1 MASTVYK
8 GDLAE
13 VTLSHETGI
22 VLSKGAFGGL
32 TWSATTGA
40 GGSGNDSTDT
50 TRISF
55 SGSTAGFFDSDGYL
69 KYPVGALAG
78 CRLRI
83 KSSTTDWE
91 TYDYNKGSL
100 FTIVSNGIGA
110 DGVID
115 ASSLKEIVVTP
126 AITGASSL
134 AAGTGDELY
143 IDALGAPT
151 IDPGMKSDAAA
162 HNSDERV
169 LADQFVGLAATITLP
184 ETKVE
189 ILRSHVVGIGRQ
201 VVVQEPQSISNEGG
215 SLETMMHSARWLYYA
230 LGNEAIKSPTTV
242 EGTLGTLANGIGM
255 GDCYV
260 SFADSISD
268 ITNVI
273 VGDYVV
279 VVDGDEV
286 LTPYAQEP
294 TSRTKWTGAQTQF
307 HSSERN
313 EIRRVIAVDN
323 TAGFKRIYIDDP
335 FCFDHASGKTIKYL
349 ACDDA
354 ASNGSPNFDTTPATF
369 GTITNIQSRAMWS
382 MWHQP
387 SFSIETSIRNRNVGS
402 STTDELD
409 SSANTSHLPG
419 NPADSKQLTRLFKGC
434 KINSWELNADADAEV
449 KLKVDFDALMCYT
462 DTGRLEDASAATT
475 TLVALSKTAGEANT
489 RILTLSDGAN
499 TVNFT
504 INNSTATSTATV
516 IGYSNAN
523 SNATQFATNIAA
535 AVNAAKTA
543 GTLNMSASASSANV
557 TLTQDNTGGAGN
569 TTPSGTA
576 ISDTVITSST
586 FTGGNNPGDRYTAH
600 RMFENIANGPK
611 ERKVSGIAPNTEK
624 PFFFYNGTITAFGSN
639 LAQVTKFKV
648 SGSNNIATHR
658 VIGTNP
664 NIEPRNAAG
673 SSLEQIP
680 FAGSRN
686 PTLSVE
692 GAVEYE
698 CDMEIL
704 VSDPLLWHEFRTNRA
719 KGYSEPITLH
729 LVKGGAG
736 VNREEVR
743 IIIDDYIIAEAPLPI
758 PEDKGVIRSELK
770 IKPRHVKVV
779 AYDTLLH
786 S

>member
-1 MASTVYK
+1 MPSTVYK

-13 VTLSHETGI
+13 VTLGHETGI

-69 KYPVGALAG
+69 KYPAGALAG
-78 CRLRI
+78 SRLRI
-83 KSSTTDWE
+83 KSATATWKD
-91 TYDYNKGSL
+91 YDYNQGSV

-115 ASSLKEIVVTP
+115 AASLKEIVITP

-134 AAGTGDELY
+134 AAGSGDELY
-143 IDALGAPT
+143 IEALGAPT
-151 IDPGMKSDAAA
+151 IDPNMKSHVQAKS
-162 HNSDERV
+162 SDERV
-169 LADQFVGLAATITLP
+169 LADQFVGLAATISLP

-189 ILRSHVVGIGRQ
+189 VLRSHVVGIGRQ

-215 SLETMMHSARWLYYA
+215 SLETMMHSARWFYYA
-230 LGNEAIKSPTTV
+230 LGNEAVKAPGTV
-242 EGTLGTLANGIGM
+242 EGTLGTTANAIGM
-255 GDCYV
+255 GDSYIG
-260 SFADSISD
+260 FANGISD
-268 ITNVI
+268 ITNVA

-279 VVDGDEV
+279 VVDTTET
-286 LTPYAQEP
+286 LTPYADEP
-294 TSRTKWTGAQTQF
+294 TSRTKWTGTETQF

-323 TAGFKRIYIDDP
+323 TADFKRIYVDDP
-335 FCFDHASGKTIKYL
+335 FCFDHANGKQVKYL
-349 ACDDA
+349 AFDDA
-354 ASNGSPNFDTTPATF
+354 TANGSPNFDTTATGQNF
-369 GTITNIQSRAMWS
+369 GNIDNRQSRAMWS

-409 SSANTSHLPG
+409 SSTNGLHLPG
-419 NPADSKQLTRLFKGC
+419 NAADSKQLTRLYKGC
-434 KINSWELNADADAEV
+434 KVKSWELNADADAEV
-449 KLKVDFDALMCYT
+449 KMKVDFDALMCYT
-462 DTGRLEDASAATT
+462 DTGRLE
-475 TLVALSKTAGEANT
+475 
-489 RILTLSDGAN
+489 
-499 TVNFT
+499 
-504 INNSTATSTATV
+504 
-516 IGYSNAN
+516 N
-523 SNATQFATNIAA
+523 SNA
-535 AVNAAKTA
+535 
-543 GTLNMSASASSANV
+543 
-557 TLTQDNTGGAGN
+557 
-569 TTPSGTA
+569 
-576 ISDTVITSST
+576 
-586 FTGGNNPGDRYTAH
+586 GDRYTAH

-611 ERKVSGIAPNTEK
+611 ERKISGIAPNTEK
-624 PFFFYNGTITAFGSN
+624 PFFFYNGTITAFGTN

-648 SGSNNIATHR
+648 SGNNNVTTHR
-658 VIGTNP
+658 VIGSNP
-664 NIEPRNAAG
+664 NIEPRNATGA
-673 SSLEQIP
+673 SLEQVP

-704 VSDPLLWHEFRTNRA
+704 VTDPLLWHEFRTNRA

-729 LVKGGAG
+729 LVKAGAG
-736 VNREEVR
+736 ASREEVR

-758 PEDKGVIRSELK
+758 PDDKSVIRSELK
-770 IKPRHVKVV
+770 IRPKHVKVV
-779 AYDTLLH
+779 AHDTLLH
-786 S
+786 C

>member
-1 MASTVYK
+1 MPSTVYK

-13 VTLSHETGI
+13 VTLGHETGI

-32 TWSATTGA
+32 TWAATTGA

-83 KSSTTDWE
+83 KSATATWE
-91 TYDYNKGSL
+91 DYDYNQGSL

-115 ASSLKEIVVTP
+115 AASLKEIVVTP

-143 IDALGAPT
+143 IEALGAPT
-151 IDPGMKSDAAA
+151 IDPNMKSHVQAKG
-162 HNSDERV
+162 SDERV
-169 LADQFVGLAATITLP
+169 LADQFVGLAATIALP

-189 ILRSHVVGIGRQ
+189 VLRSHVVGIGRQ

-230 LGNEAIKSPTTV
+230 LGNEAIASPSAV
-242 EGTLGTLANGIGM
+242 EGTLGTVANAIGM
-255 GDCYV
+255 GDSYV
-260 SFADSISD
+260 GFANGISD
-268 ITNVI
+268 IANVA

-279 VVDGDEV
+279 VIDTAET

-323 TAGFKRIYIDDP
+323 TSDFKRIYVDDP
-335 FCFDHASGKTIKYL
+335 FCFDHAAGKTVKYL
-349 ACDDA
+349 ACDDGS
-354 ASNGSPNFDTTPATF
+354 SNGSPDFVTTDAGF
-369 GTITNIQSRAMWS
+369 GTITNRQSRAMWS

-409 SSANTSHLPG
+409 SSANTLHLPG
-419 NPADSKQLTRLFKGC
+419 NAADSKQLTRLYKGC
-434 KINSWELNADADAEV
+434 KVKSWEMTADADAEV

-462 DTGRLEDASAATT
+462 DTGRLET
-475 TLVALSKTAGEANT
+475 
-489 RILTLSDGAN
+489 
-499 TVNFT
+499 
-504 INNSTATSTATV
+504 
-516 IGYSNAN
+516 SNA
-523 SNATQFATNIAA
+523 
-535 AVNAAKTA
+535 
-543 GTLNMSASASSANV
+543 
-557 TLTQDNTGGAGN
+557 
-569 TTPSGTA
+569 
-576 ISDTVITSST
+576 
-586 FTGGNNPGDRYTAH
+586 GDRYTAH

-611 ERKVSGIAPNTEK
+611 ERKIAGIAPNTEK

-648 SGSNNIATHR
+648 SGNNNIATHR

-664 NIEPRNAAG
+664 NIEPRNSTGA
-673 SSLEQIP
+673 SLEQIP

-736 VNREEVR
+736 PTREEVR
-743 IIIDDYIIAEAPLPI
+743 VIIDDYIIAEAPLPI

-770 IKPRHVKVV
+770 IRPRHVKVV
-779 AYDTLLH
+779 AYDSLLH

>member
-1 MASTVYK
+1 MPSTVYK

-13 VTLSHETGI
+13 VTLGHETGI

-78 CRLRI
+78 SRLRI
-83 KSSTTDWE
+83 KSANTTWKD
-91 TYDYNKGSL
+91 YDYNQGSL

-115 ASSLKEIVVTP
+115 AASLKEIVITP

-134 AAGTGDELY
+134 AAGSGDELY
-143 IDALGAPT
+143 IEALGAPT
-151 IDPGMKSDAAA
+151 IDPNMKSHVQAKS
-162 HNSDERV
+162 SDERV
-169 LADQFVGLAATITLP
+169 LADQFVGLAATIALP

-189 ILRSHVVGIGRQ
+189 VLRSHVVGIGRQ

-230 LGNEAIKSPTTV
+230 LGNEAVADPGSAI
-242 EGTLGTLANGIGM
+242 EGTLSTTANAIGM
-255 GDCYV
+255 GDSYIG
-260 SFADSISD
+260 FANSISD
-268 ITNVI
+268 IANVA

-279 VVDGDEV
+279 VVDTAET

-294 TSRTKWTGAQTQF
+294 VTRTKWTGTQTQF

-323 TAGFKRIYIDDP
+323 TTDFKRIYVDDP
-335 FCFDHASGKTIKYL
+335 FCFDHANGKTIKYL
-349 ACDDA
+349 ACADDD
-354 ASNGSPNFDTTPATF
+354 STGSPDFVTTDAGF
-369 GTITNIQSRAMWS
+369 GTITNRQSRAMWS

-409 SSANTSHLPG
+409 NSVNGLHLPG
-419 NPADSKQLTRLFKGC
+419 NAADSKQLTRLYKGC
-434 KINSWELNADADAEV
+434 KVKSWEMTADADAEV

-462 DTGRLEDASAATT
+462 DTGRLE
-475 TLVALSKTAGEANT
+475 
-489 RILTLSDGAN
+489 
-499 TVNFT
+499 
-504 INNSTATSTATV
+504 
-516 IGYSNAN
+516 N
-523 SNATQFATNIAA
+523 SNA
-535 AVNAAKTA
+535 
-543 GTLNMSASASSANV
+543 
-557 TLTQDNTGGAGN
+557 
-569 TTPSGTA
+569 
-576 ISDTVITSST
+576 
-586 FTGGNNPGDRYTAH
+586 GDRYTAH

-611 ERKVSGIAPNTEK
+611 ERKIAGIAPNTEK

-648 SGSNNIATHR
+648 SGNNNIATHR

-664 NIEPRNAAG
+664 NIEPRNSTGA
-673 SSLEQIP
+673 SLEQIP

-704 VSDPLLWHEFRTNRA
+704 VSDPLLWHEFRTNRS

-736 VNREEVR
+736 PNREEVR
-743 IIIDDYIIAEAPLPI
+743 VIIDDYIIAEAPLPI

-770 IKPRHVKVV
+770 IRPRHVKVV
-779 AYDTLLH
+779 AYDSLLH
-786 S
+786 C

>member
-1 MASTVYK
+1 MPSTVYK

-13 VTLSHETGI
+13 VTLGHETGI

-78 CRLRI
+78 SRLRI
-83 KSSTTDWE
+83 KSANTTWKD
-91 TYDYNKGSL
+91 YDYNQGSL

-115 ASSLKEIVVTP
+115 AASLKEIVITP

-134 AAGTGDELY
+134 AAGSGDELY
-143 IDALGAPT
+143 IEALGAPT
-151 IDPGMKSDAAA
+151 IDPNMKSHVQAKS
-162 HNSDERV
+162 SDERV
-169 LADQFVGLAATITLP
+169 LADQFVGLAATISLP

-189 ILRSHVVGIGRQ
+189 VLRSHVVGIGRQ

-230 LGNEAIKSPTTV
+230 LGNEAIASPSTV
-242 EGTLGTLANGIGM
+242 EGTLGTTANAIGM
-255 GDCYV
+255 GDSYIG
-260 SFADSISD
+260 FANSISD
-268 ITNVI
+268 IANVA

-279 VVDGDEV
+279 VVDTAET

-294 TSRTKWTGAQTQF
+294 TARTKWTGTQTQF

-323 TAGFKRIYIDDP
+323 TTDFKRIYVDDP
-335 FCFDHASGKTIKYL
+335 FCFDHANGMTIKYL
-349 ACDDA
+349 ACHDSD
-354 ASNGSPNFDTTPATF
+354 SNGSPDFVTTDAGF
-369 GTITNIQSRAMWS
+369 GTITNRQSRAMWS

-409 SSANTSHLPG
+409 NSVNGLHLPG
-419 NPADSKQLTRLFKGC
+419 NAADSKQLTRLYKGC
-434 KINSWELNADADAEV
+434 KVKSWEMTADADAEV
-449 KLKVDFDALMCYT
+449 KMKVDFDALMCYT
-462 DTGRLEDASAATT
+462 DTGRLE
-475 TLVALSKTAGEANT
+475 
-489 RILTLSDGAN
+489 
-499 TVNFT
+499 
-504 INNSTATSTATV
+504 
-516 IGYSNAN
+516 N
-523 SNATQFATNIAA
+523 SNA
-535 AVNAAKTA
+535 
-543 GTLNMSASASSANV
+543 
-557 TLTQDNTGGAGN
+557 
-569 TTPSGTA
+569 
-576 ISDTVITSST
+576 
-586 FTGGNNPGDRYTAH
+586 GDRYTAH

-611 ERKVSGIAPNTEK
+611 ERKIAGIAPNTEK

-648 SGSNNIATHR
+648 SGNNNIATHR

-664 NIEPRNAAG
+664 NIEPRNSTGA
-673 SSLEQIP
+673 SLEQIP

-736 VNREEVR
+736 PNREEVR
-743 IIIDDYIIAEAPLPI
+743 VIIDDYIIAEAPLPI

-770 IKPRHVKVV
+770 IRPRHVKVV
-779 AYDTLLH
+779 AYDSLLH